1 MALYQNNALSINVGE
16 RLHELR
22 AMHEMSLREL
32 ALKSGL
38 SIHTLSMIEK
48 GKTSPSVSTLYKL
61 AETLGVPISYFFN
74 PNNNR
79 KQVIFLKA
87 DERTHMPFTRGV
99 FEGLGGENFIG
110 SIEPFLLTLESGA
123 NSGPQVMTH
132 TGEEFVFCLRG
143 QLEYQ
148 VEHQIYELSAG
159 DSVLFAAHLKHR
171 WKNPGRMVATALI
184 VVSGFTAQDEVHGLH
199 WKAGE

>member
-184 VVSGFTAQDEVHGLH
+184 VVSGFTAQDEVHGFH